1 MYWLFRLHHI
11 SPIDV
16 HKMTRRERKVL
27 FAFVRYDLAKRNE
40 EADRENE
47 KVNEAIENARR

>member
-27 FAFVRYDLAKRNE
+27 FAFVRYDLARRNE